1 MRISIRSLLLIFV
14 LLFITSCDNSA
25 KIVVKDIEIGL
36 FCDTTMFR
44 GIKPD
49 MYYNDLCA
57 IVGEPNEYIDMKSSD
72 EDNHNPLYYFKE
84 GKVMCF
90 WSGNKRDKMGTIVYT
105 PYLNTHLQVD
115 DVIKLPLK
123 DYDINTNTERVSIYK
138 EDTLFFILHVKNL
151 EVKDISYLMI
161 KK

>member
-1 MRISIRSLLLIFV
+1 
-14 LLFITSCDNSA
+14 
-25 KIVVKDIEIGL
+25 
-36 FCDTTMFR
+36 
-44 GIKPD
+44 

-57 IVGEPNEYIDMKSSD
+57 IVGEPNEYIYMKSSD

-138 EDTLFFILHVKNL
+138 EDTLFFIIHVKNL

>member
-90 WSGNKRDKMGTIVYT
+90 WSGSKRDKMGTIVYT

-138 EDTLFFILHVKNL
+138 EDTLFFIIHVKNL